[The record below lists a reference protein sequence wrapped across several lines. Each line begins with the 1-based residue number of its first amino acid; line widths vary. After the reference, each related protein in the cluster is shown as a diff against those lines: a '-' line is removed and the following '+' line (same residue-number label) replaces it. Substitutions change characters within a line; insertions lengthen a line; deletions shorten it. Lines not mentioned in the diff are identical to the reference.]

1 MNITVRIL
9 ESPEEFERAEEVQ
22 MSAWGMTPRMA
33 TPKEVMI
40 AINDNGGFV
49 LGAFDEGKQV
59 GFALTLLGRAEDR
72 LYMYSHM
79 TGVSREYQSKGVGY
93 LLKQKQKEVSLERG
107 FDLVAWTFDPII
119 SLNAHFNLTKLGVVA
134 RNYFPDYYG
143 PMHDSIN
150 FGWPTDRFLCEWYV
164 KPEKQKEI
172 RALAKADLE
181 KGHVA
186 IRKGG
191 RDPYSRC
198 LDWDVDLNA
207 ELVLVDIP
215 SDVAKLKA
223 SSMEDGKRWRL
234 GTREVFQ
241 KYFAAGFTAVALLE
255 DDGFRYLLR
264 RVELPENVFAHGRSS
279 HPR

>member
-1 MNITVRIL
+1 MSFVVRVL
-9 ESPEEFERAEEVQ
+9 ENPEEFERAEEVQ

-49 LGAFDEGKQV
+49 LGAFDQGKLV
-59 GFALTLLGRAEDR
+59 GFALTLLGRAENR

-79 TGVSREYQSKGVGY
+79 TGVSKEYQSKGVGY
-93 LLKQKQKEVSLERG
+93 LLKQKQREVSLERG

-119 SLNAHFNLTKLGVVA
+119 SLNAHFNLTKLGVIA

-164 KPEKQKEI
+164 RPEKQRET
-172 RALAKADLE
+172 REFAKVDPKKA
-181 KGHVA
+181 HVA
-186 IRKGG
+186 IQKEGK
-191 RDPYSRC
+191 DPFSRC
-198 LDWDVDLNA
+198 LGWNIDLDA
-207 ELVLVDIP
+207 EAVLVDIP

-223 SSMEDGKRWRL
+223 SNMEDGRRWRL
-234 GTREVFQ
+234 GTREVFRT
-241 KYFAAGFTAVALLE
+241 YFAAGYTAVALLE
-255 DDGFRYLLR
+255 DEGFRYLLR
-264 RVELPENVFAHGRSS
+264 RVELPQNVFAHDRFS
-279 HPR
+279 HP